1 MTTRDISDSRPVFNV
16 LNKDAD
22 GWRKFDAR
30 IEAAA
35 DRAMI
40 GVDAETVRLF
50 VKYKVAMPAD
60 FARDTRWRKDV
71 HSPAKLQEEGDKE
84 RYLAAYRAQ
93 SAKDR
98 AEVREAIRA
107 TDARRGGNIHSKGYN
122 NITT

>member
-1 MTTRDISDSRPVFNV
+1 MITREVSV
-16 LNKDAD
+16 LGMLAKDAD
-22 GWRKFDAR
+22 SWRMFDAQ

-50 VKYKVAMPAD
+50 EKYGVPMPAD

-71 HSPAKLQEEGDKE
+71 HNPATLQEEGDKE
-84 RYLAAYRAQ
+84 RYLAAYRE
-93 SAKDR
+93 SNAKDR

-107 TDARRGGNIHSKGYN
+107 TDARRGGNIHAKGYN
-122 NITT
+122 RLVTT

>member
-1 MTTRDISDSRPVFNV
+1 MNNTEIAEVRPVFGV
-16 LNKDAD
+16 LNRDAD
-22 GWRKFDAR
+22 SWRKFDAK

-50 VKYKVAMPAD
+50 VKYKVEMPAD

-71 HSPAKLQEEGDKE
+71 HSPAKLQDEQDKE
-84 RYLAAYRAQ
+84 RYLTAYRESTLKA
-93 SAKDR
+93 R

-107 TDARRGGNIHSKGYN
+107 TDARRGGTIHSKGYN